1 MVVIAIIGIL
11 AAVLFPSLTSYEQ
24 RSRDV
29 VRITS
34 IDLIHKSMATY
45 FLDEDRYPNP
55 IAWCVPDAVVMKYNA
70 WQASHDKVFWHDNGC
85 GPNANFWY
93 GTGLNIPY
101 SGAGGDEYIILARLE
116 FPNTGNFS
124 DAFIAQGGYTG
135 TLTATGF
142 GNAYTKRIKGSGNWY
157 IALK

>member
-1 MVVIAIIGIL
+1 MRSFSKDGFTLVELMVVIAIIGIL

-55 IAWCVPDAVVMKYNA
+55 IA
-70 WQASHDKVFWHDNGC
+70 
-85 GPNANFWY
+85 
-93 GTGLNIPY
+93 
-101 SGAGGDEYIILARLE
+101 
-116 FPNTGNFS
+116 
-124 DAFIAQGGYTG
+124 
-135 TLTATGF
+135 
-142 GNAYTKRIKGSGNWY
+142 
-157 IALK
+157 